1 MKHSGSVT
9 FRMHESHLMDS
20 ALDSTTARLPNSL
33 CEDSIAFILMA
44 QSAKDHIRIIREI
57 IQSTKEI
64 RNRLH
69 QNIQDMKLTLNNL
82 EHIQQRDILN
92 TEYEMTLNVNKLKS
106 NLFQLI
112 QDQRDQNN
120 QFNQQIL
127 SLQQDCDDIEYQSN
141 KMDSKLL
148 YMSNKTGQYQYL
160 DYDNYI
166 Q

>member
-9 FRMHESHLMDS
+9 LRMHESSLIDS
-20 ALDSTTARLPNSL
+20 ILDSTTARQPHSL

-44 QSAKDHIRIIREI
+44 QSANDHIRIIREI

-64 RNRLH
+64 RNRLR
-69 QNIQDMKLTLNNL
+69 QSIQDMKLSLNNL
-82 EHIQQRDILN
+82 EHAQQRDILN
-92 TEYEMTLNVNKLKS
+92 TEYEMTVNVNKLKS

-112 QDQRDQNN
+112 HDQRDQNN
-120 QFNQQIL
+120 QFDQWIV
-127 SLQQDCDDIEYQSN
+127 SLQQDCDDIQFQSDR
-141 KMDSKLL
+141 MDQKLQN
-148 YMSNKTGQYQYL
+148 MCHKTGQYQYV